1 MKKVVLFAFKSSGSI
16 DLLISCALFN
26 NLPFKTKSIDIV
38 TDSFE
43 ILYKIINSQKEFKI
57 IEEELNIKIN
67 FASYFIRNKFLIN
80 ASYFIFKKIENLLFI
95 LNPYKLKI
103 FLKILHRFFSYLHI
117 KSINNN
123 LKIFKKIYLNNSL
136 IFIERNKW
144 DQRHFFVSRNFIDR
158 KIYIIPDAPLR
169 ELAGYSNSGE
179 IQNFKKWYFYRKE
192 CQIQIIR

>member
-26 NLPFKTKSIDIV
+26 NFPFKIKSIDIV

-43 ILYKIINSQKEFKI
+43 ILYKIINSRKEFKI

-67 FASYFIRNKFLIN
+67 FAPYFIRNRFLIN
-80 ASYFIFKKIENLLFI
+80 KSYFIFKKIEKLLFI
-95 LNPYKLKI
+95 LNLHKLKI

-117 KSINNN
+117 KSINKN
-123 LKIFKKIYLNNSL
+123 LKVFKKLYLNNSL

-144 DQRHFFVSRNFIDR
+144 DQRHFFISRNFFEGFLGIVEDIR
-158 KIYIIPDAPLR
+158 WMLNQRQEECIF
-169 ELAGYSNSGE
+169 G
-179 IQNFKKWYFYRKE
+179 QHHYFMK
-192 CQIQIIR
+192 